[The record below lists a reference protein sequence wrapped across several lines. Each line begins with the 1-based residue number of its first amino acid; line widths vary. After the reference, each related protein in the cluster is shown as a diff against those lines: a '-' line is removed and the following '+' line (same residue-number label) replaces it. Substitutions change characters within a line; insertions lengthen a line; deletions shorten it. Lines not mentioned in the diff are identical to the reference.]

1 MERESVSSSW
11 FKKQPLDGVAVA
23 ESQGRKEA
31 MAFSN
36 EKHIEH
42 KLGNHRPC
50 VFGRPRLRRRR
61 WTASFAVAAVAVAA
75 AAAAAAAVAA
85 VAAAAAAAAAVAA
98 AGGGGVA
105 AAAVV
110 AAGAGAVAVV
120 VAATAAAAAAAAAAV
135 AAAMGR
141 RVGPQGARIWQR
153 RSCCQCRET
162 VPGPW
167 SARQA

>member
-11 FKKQPLDGVAVA
+11 FKKRPLDGVAVA

-61 WTASFAVAAVAVAA
+61 WTASFAVAAV
-75 AAAAAAAVAA
+75 A